1 MTWAM
6 RMRRDAREQN
16 IARFMAGL
24 NTVAR
29 QFDNGSLV
37 TMMMMMMMMICSAP
51 FTDTMDKNNGAL

>member
-1 MTWAM
+1 MTRAM

-37 TMMMMMMMMICSAP
+37 TMMMMMMMICSAP

>member
-1 MTWAM
+1 
-6 RMRRDAREQN
+6 MRRDAREQN

-37 TMMMMMMMMICSAP
+37 TMMMMMMMICSAP